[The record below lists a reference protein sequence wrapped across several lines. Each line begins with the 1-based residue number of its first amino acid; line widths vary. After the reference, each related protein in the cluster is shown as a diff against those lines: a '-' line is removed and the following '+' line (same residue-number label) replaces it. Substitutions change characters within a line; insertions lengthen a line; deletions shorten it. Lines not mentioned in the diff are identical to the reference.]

1 MNFSNAK
8 FVTSFGKLSQLP
20 PSDRPEICFSG
31 RSNVGKSTL
40 INKILNR
47 KSLARVSSVPGKTV
61 TINFFSLDNIY
72 LADLPGYGYAKVSKG
87 EKRGWGDLIGGYLA
101 DGDRQLAL
109 VIQLVDMRHAPS
121 REDLQMINYL
131 IDNELPFI
139 IVLTKADK
147 LNKRERAE
155 RMAAFEQEI
164 PCFEDIITV
173 PFSSV
178 TGEGVEEVRDIIE
191 DASAGFEA
199 YYDGYDEADEPDVS
213 DSAIPDEDTDN
224 GAPQPCVDGNG
235 FLIPRRDK

>member
-1 MNFSNAK
+1 MNFSNAQ

-61 TINFFSLDNIY
+61 TINFFSLDGIY

-87 EKRGWGDLIGGYLA
+87 EKRAWSGLIGGYLA
-101 DGDRQLAL
+101 DERRQLAL

-121 REDLQMINYL
+121 KDDLQMINYL
-131 IDNELPFI
+131 IDSELPFI

-147 LNKRERAE
+147 LNKSERAA
-155 RMAAFEQEI
+155 RMQAFTEEI
-164 PCFEDIITV
+164 PCFEDLVTV
-173 PFSSV
+173 PFSAV
-178 TGEGVEEVRDIIE
+178 TGEGVEEVRAIIE
-191 DASAGFEA
+191 DASAEFEA
-199 YYDGYDEADEPDVS
+199 YE
-213 DSAIPDEDTDN
+213 DEDKEAEDEFAEDITDESADT
-224 GAPQPCVDGNG
+224 APRPCVDDSG